1 MLPQPR
7 LSPGCGGVW
16 AGVRAQRVEDH
27 DRYRPDVGRLSVN
40 GRLLWLDD
48 VRDPNVYYTPLP
60 ELPQF
65 VLWVE
70 TAPAAVLALQTTDW
84 DEVSLDHDL
93 GDDPAAGDGY
103 DVLLWIESEVR

>member
-1 MLPQPR
+1 M
-7 LSPGCGGVW
+7 
-16 AGVRAQRVEDH
+16 
-27 DRYRPDVGRLSVN
+27 N

-48 VRDPNVYYTPLP
+48 LRDPNVYYTPLP

-93 GDDPAAGDGY
+93 GDDPGAGDGY
-103 DVLLWIESEVR
+103 DVLLWIESEVRLNNYKPPKMTVHTSNPVARQRMQKAIEAITSAC